1 MRIRMTATLILTAAG
16 LVAPTALAEATT
28 QADDTT
34 LGWIEISGAL
44 ADAPGP
50 FDWLN
55 PDAHTFGD
63 VLAAFEDAADDDSID
78 GVILRLKDAQLGMT
92 QIEELGEAIE
102 YVQAA
107 GKKVHVFAEAYSTSE
122 FLVASHADEALI
134 QSGGAVSL
142 TGMHMEEMYL
152 ADTLAWIGVTP
163 QLVQVGAYKGANE
176 TMMRSEPSPEWDRNI
191 NHLLDGLYSNLRSA
205 LKQGRGLSDAQ
216 LDEAMNDLWMADA
229 DAAVEHGLLDAAID
243 LPTITDYFANAYDSS
258 IEFDHD
264 LVQAGSGGLD
274 MSDPFAI
281 FKILS
286 REPDS
291 GPDGPAIAVLHVN
304 GAIIDGDSSAPGL
317 FGGGG
322 QVGSRTIRNAI
333 EDILGEDDIEGV
345 VVRIDSPGGSATASE
360 VIWQGLR
367 RLADEK
373 PVWISVGS
381 MAASGGYYT
390 AVGGDKIYVSPSS
403 IVGSIGVVGGKL
415 TMSEV
420 YDKVKLRVHS
430 RSRGPRSAM
439 FASNEAW
446 SESELDVIREKMT
459 EVYDLFTSRVTQGR
473 DGIDLS
479 KTAEGRLFTGH
490 QAVALKMA
498 DAIGGLDDAVLDL
511 AADLSMDDF
520 EVVHYPAPKGLEEM
534 FGEMFGGLSAPGGLT
549 QGMAG
554 SIAGSFPML
563 AAARELI
570 GPAHWDA
577 VAASLEATLRFRT
590 SPVQLIMP
598 RVLLFR

>member
-1 MRIRMTATLILTAAG
+1 MRIRMTAPLILTVAG
-16 LVAPTALAEATT
+16 LVAPAALATSTA

-50 FDWLN
+50 LDWLN
-55 PDAHTFGD
+55 PEAHTFGD
-63 VLAAFEDAADDDSID
+63 VLAGIEHAADDDSID

-102 YVQAA
+102 HVQAA
-107 GKKVHVFAEAYSTSE
+107 GKKVHVFAEAYSNSE

-163 QLVQVGAYKGANE
+163 QLVQIGAYKGANE

-191 NHLLDGLYSNLRSA
+191 NHLLDGLYSNLRSS
-205 LKQGRGLSDAQ
+205 LKQGRDLSDAQ

-229 DAAVEHGLLDAAID
+229 DAAVAHGLIDAAID
-243 LPTITDYFANAYDSS
+243 LPTITDYFADAYDSS

-264 LVQAGSGGLD
+264 LVHAGTGGLD
-274 MSDPFAI
+274 MSDPFAL
-281 FKILS
+281 FKVLS
-286 REPDS
+286 SEPDR
-291 GPDGPAIAVLHVN
+291 GLDGPAIAVLHVN
-304 GAIIDGDSSAPGL
+304 GAIIDGDSSSKGL

-322 QVGSRTIRNAI
+322 KVGSRTIRNAI
-333 EDILGEDDIEGV
+333 EDILSEDDIEGV

-367 RLADEK
+367 RLAADK
-373 PVWISVGS
+373 PVWISVGN

-415 TMSEV
+415 TMGEV
-420 YDKVKLRVHS
+420 YDKAKLRVHS

-446 SESELDVIREKMT
+446 NDSELDLVREKMT
-459 EVYDLFTSRVTQGR
+459 QTYDLFTSRVTQGR

-479 KTAEGRLFTGH
+479 KTAEGRIFTGH
-490 QAVALKMA
+490 QAIALKLA
-498 DAIGGLDDAVLDL
+498 DKLGGLDDAVDDL
-511 AADLSMDDF
+511 AADLGMDDF

-549 QGMAG
+549 SGMAG
-554 SIAGSFPML
+554 SIAGPFPML
-563 AAARELI
+563 TAARELI
-570 GPAHWDA
+570 GPEHWDA
-577 VAASLEATLRFRT
+577 VAASLEATLRFRS
-590 SPVQLIMP
+590 SPVHLIMP